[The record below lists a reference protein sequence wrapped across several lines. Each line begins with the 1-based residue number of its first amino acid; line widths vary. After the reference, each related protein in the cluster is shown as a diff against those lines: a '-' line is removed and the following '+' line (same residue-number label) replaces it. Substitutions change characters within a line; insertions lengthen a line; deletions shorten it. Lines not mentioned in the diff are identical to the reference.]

1 MNLWLSPHGIW
12 YFRKVTI
19 MPCGRRK
26 EIKKTLRTRDKS
38 EAKRKVLDLL
48 ACVRSGSKT
57 RPDNPLPSSFVEQA
71 NLQTNSNMAVILR
84 QPLDHGRIPVVEKQA
99 LAGIQ
104 RSKRRQI
111 CGVDFKVKH
120 AEILSHPL
128 WLHRL
133 RNGHHPALQQPA
145 QECLCHG
152 ALMFAGDGCQR
163 RVAMVS
169 SRR

>member
-38 EAKRKVLDLL
+38 EAKKKVLDLL

-84 QPLDHGRIPVVEKQA
+84 QPLDHGRIP
-99 LAGIQ
+99 
-104 RSKRRQI
+104 
-111 CGVDFKVKH
+111 
-120 AEILSHPL
+120 
-128 WLHRL
+128 
-133 RNGHHPALQQPA
+133 
-145 QECLCHG
+145 
-152 ALMFAGDGCQR
+152 
-163 RVAMVS
+163 
-169 SRR
+169 